1 MYSPLFQKEHP
12 YESRCKILKCSIL
25 YCIGKRKKEEEKE
38 WGKKRKC
45 SHIPVSSSTKEG
57 QLLRRHV
64 TWHKFVHR
72 VTDEHVR
79 MLDVVPQVLP
89 DLLLRR
95 AGNVDEVTSDLD
107 VRTVD
112 DR

>member
-1 MYSPLFQKEHP
+1 MTLRHT
-12 YESRCKILKCSIL
+12 L
-25 YCIGKRKKEEEKE
+25 KKEEEKE

-64 TWHKFVHR
+64 TWHEFVHR

-89 DLLLRR
+89 DLLLGR
-95 AGNVDEVTSDLD
+95 ASNVYE
-107 VRTVD
+107 VRTNLNMRTID
-112 DR
+112 DGQFRSDFLDQGNETRQLRVI